1 MIQDCIKAAVG
12 GNALTQAQAEA
23 AMEQILTGAATP
35 AQIAGLAVALR
46 MKGESVAEL
55 TGFTKVMRAKASAVP
70 HRQPTL
76 LDTCGTGGDGSGT
89 FNISTTV
96 ALVAAGAGAKV
107 AKHGN
112 RAMSSQSGS
121 ADLLQQLGVKVD
133 LTAEQA
139 GHCID
144 NVGIGFLFAPALHGA
159 MKHAGPVRKELGV
172 RTFFN
177 LLGPLS
183 NPAGAKR
190 QLVGVFDGDFVEPVA
205 QVLANLG
212 AERAWVVHGL
222 DGLDELSTC
231 DETRVAE
238 VKDGKVRSFYINAA
252 DLGLDE
258 ASAADLKGGNAE
270 SNAQMTLDILEG
282 VAGPKRDIVL
292 LNAGAALYL
301 AGLAEDLKAGLALA
315 ADSIDSKKALQ
326 KLDDLKR
333 ASSAFN

>member
-1 MIQDCIKAAVG
+1 MIQECIKAAVG

-46 MKGESVAEL
+46 MKGETVDEL

-70 HRQPTL
+70 HKQATL

-121 ADLLQQLGVKVD
+121 ADVLQQLGVKVD

-139 GHCID
+139 GRCID
-144 NVGIGFLFAPALHGA
+144 EIGVGFLFAPALHGA

-238 VKDGKVRSFYINAA
+238 VKDGKVRSFYINAS
-252 DLGLDE
+252 DLGLE
-258 ASAADLKGGNAE
+258 TATAAALKGGSAE
-270 SNAQMTLDILEG
+270 LNAQTTLDILEG

-292 LNAGAALYL
+292 LNAGAALCL
-301 AGLAEDLKAGLALA
+301 AGLAADLREGLAKA
-315 ADSIDSKKALQ
+315 AEAIDSKKALQ

-333 ASSAFN
+333 VSSSFT